1 MQITS
6 SKVITY
12 LPGQVRIGSVWNR
25 YGEASTGNL
34 GDDWS
39 AALAHELGHYLLFL
53 DDNYLGLNKN
63 NLIVPLD
70 DDACPGAMNNPYSN
84 VYSEFHPTQDWAT
97 SR

>member
-34 GDDWS
+34 GHDWS
-39 AALAHELGHYLLFL
+39 AALAHELGTISCSWTITTSAYPQKTLFRAH
-53 DDNYLGLNKN
+53 
-63 NLIVPLD
+63 
-70 DDACPGAMNNPYSN
+70 DDACPERHEQSL
-84 VYSEFHPTQDWAT
+84 
-97 SR
+97 